1 MFYFLQISS
10 RHLSKDSALGVPS
23 YATAAWPTQ
32 MFSNP
37 HNALELKLLFLIFFF
52 FFFGYAGSL
61 LLHRLFSSC
70 SEGGYSLVA
79 ACRLLIV
86 VTSLVVEH
94 GL

>member
-1 MFYFLQISS
+1 MFCFLQISS

-37 HNALELKLLFLIFFF
+37 HNALELKLLFKFFF
-52 FFFGYAGSL
+52 FIFGCAGSS
-61 LLHRLFSSC
+61 LLHGLFSSC
-70 SEGGYSLVA
+70 SKGGSFLAA

-86 VTSLVVEH
+86 VASLVVEH

>member
-37 HNALELKLLFLIFFF
+37 QVETPFFNFFF
-52 FFFGYAGSL
+52 FIFGYAGSL